1 MGDIMKSIPFS
12 TTMQLLSLLKKM
24 GFNFN
29 LEFGN
34 SKEQLGATIIQ
45 EIILKIPSV
54 QDEFI
59 ELLNKIAD
67 TEYTTESDTFEIIG
81 TLQEEYKNITQA
93 FTQALKLKNSI
104 S

>member
-1 MGDIMKSIPFS
+1 MS
-12 TTMQLLSLLKKM
+12 
-24 GFNFN
+24 FNFN

-34 SKEQLGATIIQ
+34 SKEQLGAIIIQ
-45 EIILKIPSV
+45 EIVLKIPSV

-81 TLQEEYKNITQA
+81 TIQQEYKNITQA